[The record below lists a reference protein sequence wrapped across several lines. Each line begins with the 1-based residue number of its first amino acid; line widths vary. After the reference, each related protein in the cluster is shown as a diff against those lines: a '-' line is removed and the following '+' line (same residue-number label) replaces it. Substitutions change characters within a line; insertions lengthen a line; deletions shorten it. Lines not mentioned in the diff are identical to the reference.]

1 MGKLVESTLVSLDG
15 VIEAPQGWAIFG
27 EDSKAIAL
35 ENLAGYEAFVLGR
48 ASYEMFYAA
57 WSQLHGD
64 PYIDA
69 INARR
74 KYVLSTTLVTVDW
87 NAELLRGIDEL
98 ASRKDQT
105 DGTLIKYG
113 TGALTRGLLE
123 HRLIDEFQLAISPV
137 VVGHGKRLFADVG
150 PAMPRLELINSTSL
164 ASGVVMTSYLPQYGE
179 K

>member
-15 VIEAPQGWAIFG
+15 VIEAPQGWAVFG

-48 ASYEMFYAA
+48 ASYEMFYAS
-57 WSQLHGD
+57 WSRLHGD
-64 PYIDA
+64 PYIEA
-69 INARR
+69 INAKR
-74 KYVLSTTLVTVDW
+74 KYVLSTTLVIVDW
-87 NAELLRGIDEL
+87 NAELLRGVDQL

-123 HRLIDEFQLAISPV
+123 HRLIDEFQWPSHRSSSA
-137 VVGHGKRLFADVG
+137 R
-150 PAMPRLELINSTSL
+150 
-164 ASGVVMTSYLPQYGE
+164 ASGCSPMSGRPCHDWNSSTARALLPAS
-179 K
+179 